1 MSNKPILITGGTGFL
16 GSALTFKWSQED
28 QPVTIFSRSADKVQR
43 AFGNRVR
50 AVTRTEDLPDASS
63 YRAVV
68 NLAGAGIFDQ
78 RWSEARK
85 QVLRESRIDFTRQ
98 LANWINRSV
107 SPPDVL
113 INGSAI
119 GFYGDQGDALLTELS
134 SPQVDF
140 SQQLC
145 ADWEQ
150 AALQAESSGTRVC
163 VIRTGLVLGQDGG
176 LLKRMLPPFRFGLGG
191 RLGRGGQWMSWV
203 HLQDWLEIVQAMMD
217 NPTMR
222 GAYNATAPIPVTN
235 TEFSNCLAG
244 VLNRPLLLPLPEFAL
259 KLLLGEMAALVLG
272 SQRVIPQ
279 RLLDQGY
286 AFQFTQLDVAL
297 RNLLLPSQ

>member
-1 MSNKPILITGGTGFL
+1 MSNKPILVTGGTGFL
-16 GSALTFKWSQED
+16 GSALTFKWLREN
-28 QPVTIFSRSADKVQR
+28 QPVTIFSRSGERVQR
-43 AFGNRVR
+43 AFGNQVQ
-50 AVTRTEDLPDASS
+50 AVTRIEDLPDASS
-63 YRAVV
+63 YKAVV

-85 QVLRESRIDFTRQ
+85 RVLRDSRIDFT
-98 LANWINRSV
+98 LKLVDWINRSV
-107 SPPDVL
+107 SPPEVL
-113 INGSAI
+113 VNGSAI

-163 VIRTGLVLGQDGG
+163 LIRTGLVLGQDGG

-191 RLGRGGQWMSWV
+191 RLGRGDQWMSWV
-203 HLQDWLEIVQAMMD
+203 HLQDWLQIAQAMIEQPD
-217 NPTMR
+217 MR
-222 GAYNATAPIPVTN
+222 GPYNATAPIPVTN

-244 VLNRPLLLPLPEFAL
+244 VLNRSLLLPLPEFVL